1 MMIADRMCFC
11 FNKLQNVASTGKE
24 VGAIYVAFV
33 RNNMDQLRSKVADEF
48 FLLHFYE
55 RWYAEQMNVICN
67 WLSDRIGHALHFH
80 QVTCLAHMLKVSVGG
95 SVVNGRVH
103 HNLCVS

>member
-1 MMIADRMCFC
+1 MSVDLMVLLLQQM
-11 FNKLQNVASTGKE
+11 QNVASTGKE

-48 FLLHFYE
+48 FLLNFYE

-95 SVVNGRVH
+95 SAGWAIAANGRVH
-103 HNLCVS
+103 E